1 VISVEDELVLPLA
14 SGMLS
19 DAETSGHCRGNGTPK
34 ESQAC
39 DGVAVVMRAS
49 GLKLRKPGE

>member
-1 VISVEDELVLPLA
+1 MISVEDELVLPLA